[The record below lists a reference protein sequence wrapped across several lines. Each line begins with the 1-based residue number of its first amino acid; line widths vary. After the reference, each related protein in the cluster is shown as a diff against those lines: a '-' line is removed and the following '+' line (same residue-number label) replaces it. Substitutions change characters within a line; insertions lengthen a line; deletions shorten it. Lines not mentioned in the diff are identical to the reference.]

1 MIITPLLVVFMVI
14 VFIVLFLF
22 FNTIDRRKWLTFL
35 VSLVFTPI
43 VYFYVFYPFLNII
56 SNFHHQKHFD
66 ASAWNEK
73 PALRYEM
80 IDAMIAT
87 DTLIGLSKSA
97 IEERLGRFEWL
108 TWDESMKKHDSSR
121 WNYGLGIEPGAFNKS
136 KEALEILFKND
147 SVVQL
152 TPFQQNISYDSS
164 EE

>member
-14 VFIVLFLF
+14 VFILLFLF

-35 VSLVFTPI
+35 VSLVLTPI

-56 SNFHHQKHFD
+56 SSFHHQKHFD
-66 ASAWNEK
+66 ARAWSEE

-80 IDAMIAT
+80 VDDMMAS
-87 DTLIGLSKSA
+87 DTLIGLSKSD
-97 IEERLGRFEWL
+97 IEKRLGRFEWL
-108 TWDESMKKHDSSR
+108 TWDETLKKHDSAR
-121 WNYGLGIEPGAFNKS
+121 WNYGLGIEPGAFNNK
-136 KEALEILFKND
+136 KESLEIIFKND

-152 TPFQQNISYDSS
+152 APYQQKISYDTS